1 MKQSPELI
9 PITEL
14 VLPEIAEIDL
24 YQKRERIYTRHI
36 KGFYQRLRLFTG
48 WPILVAYTLLPW
60 LSWGDKPFILF
71 DLPARQFHILSLTF
85 WPQDFPM
92 LAWLLIIAAFAL
104 FAITNFLGRVW
115 CGYTCPQTVW
125 TSLFMW
131 SEQMTEGKR
140 NQRIKLDKGPWNVNK
155 VIRKT
160 AKHSLW
166 IGISVITGVTFIG
179 FFSPIEDLV
188 INLFTGQASSW
199 EYAWSIFFTCATYIN
214 AGWMREQICTIVCPY
229 AKFQSVMF
237 DQNTLIISYDKK
249 RGEGRGSRRRDA
261 SKEDHGLG
269 DCIDCKLCVQVCPT
283 GIDIRDGLQLEC
295 IGCAL
300 CVDACNQVMEK
311 MDYPKHL
318 ISYTTENAMAGKE
331 THFLRPRLIGYAVAI
346 LVMVS
351 LFSYNLINRIPL
363 RLDVERERSTLYH
376 ETSLGMVQ
384 NTYNITVMNMG
395 QTSKN
400 YTITVSGIEGLEY
413 LGEGKI
419 TVAPGEVF
427 DLPARLQA
435 DPTLLKSP
443 SSEINFTVT
452 SASDSKVVQ
461 TQESR
466 FIGPF
471 RP

>member
-1 MKQSPELI
+1 
-9 PITEL
+9 
-14 VLPEIAEIDL
+14 
-24 YQKRERIYTRHI
+24 
-36 KGFYQRLRLFTG
+36 
-48 WPILVAYTLLPW
+48 
-60 LSWGDKPFILF
+60 
-71 DLPARQFHILSLTF
+71 
-85 WPQDFPM
+85 
-92 LAWLLIIAAFAL
+92 
-104 FAITNFLGRVW
+104 
-115 CGYTCPQTVW
+115 
-125 TSLFMW
+125 
-131 SEQMTEGKR
+131 
-140 NQRIKLDKGPWNVNK
+140 
-155 VIRKT
+155 
-160 AKHSLW
+160 
-166 IGISVITGVTFIG
+166 
-179 FFSPIEDLV
+179 
-188 INLFTGQASSW
+188 
-199 EYAWSIFFTCATYIN
+199 
-214 AGWMREQICTIVCPY
+214 
-229 AKFQSVMF
+229 
-237 DQNTLIISYDKK
+237 
-249 RGEGRGSRRRDA
+249 
-261 SKEDHGLG
+261 
-269 DCIDCKLCVQVCPT
+269 
-283 GIDIRDGLQLEC
+283 
-295 IGCAL
+295 
-300 CVDACNQVMEK
+300 MEK

-395 QTSKN
+395 QTSKD

-413 LGEGKI
+413 LGEEKI

-452 SASDSKVVQ
+452 SASDSKVAQ